1 VIQFVVLQLK
11 ACADSPKQTSIDP
24 VEGNVEAVAANERAT
39 EKTPAEKHP
48 RDQVTAAAP
57 LAAEREHPA
66 QSQEGR
72 GGSAPTTQA
81 KRRAKDGNGPV
92 EPKKSRKV

>member
-1 VIQFVVLQLK
+1 MIQFVVLQVK
-11 ACADSPKQTSIDP
+11 ATADSPKQ
-24 VEGNVEAVAANERAT
+24 NYAT